1 MKRDYII
8 TVTFEE
14 KIYMPVIRRTE
25 KGVSDYINR
34 MYRKLCKKYG
44 IDRTDIGLTAKFGYF
59 DDNFNW
65 ILCGT
70 YHA

>member
-8 TVTFEE
+8 TATFEG
-14 KIYMPVIRRTE
+14 KTYKPVIRRTE
-25 KGVSDYINR
+25 KGVSDYVNG
-34 MYRKLCKKYG
+34 MYSKLYNKYG
-44 IDRTDIGLTAKFGYF
+44 IDRTDSGFSAEYGYF

-65 ILCGT
+65 IPCGT